1 MIVKIPFR
9 VDPLERET
17 TLHVYVP
24 DDYEQRDE
32 RYPVMYM
39 YDGHNLFDD
48 GDATYG
54 KSWGL
59 AAFLARY
66 DKPFL
71 VVEIECD
78 HRGRNRLDEY
88 CPYEVRS
95 SILGEIHGKGELFM
109 DWVVNTLKPY
119 IDENFRTYPDREATG
134 IAGSSMGGLMA
145 YYSVIRY
152 NKVFSKAA
160 CLSPSLMVCPEQL
173 KHEIK
178 EDWIHP
184 DTRVYLSM
192 GTKEFGSRH
201 IQLFPYLDHFA
212 QLVQPAM
219 TKTHV
224 VRDGEHNEASWEQ
237 LNEEYF
243 DYLWK

>member
-71 VVEIECD
+71 VVGIECD

-192 GTKEFGSRH
+192 G
-201 IQLFPYLDHFA
+201 
-212 QLVQPAM
+212 
-219 TKTHV
+219 
-224 VRDGEHNEASWEQ
+224 
-237 LNEEYF
+237 
-243 DYLWK
+243 